1 MTISVLVVDDH
12 AMFRKGLR
20 MMLDDEDDIQ
30 VVGEA
35 GDGVE
40 AIRLAG
46 ELLPDVIVMDITMP
60 GTDGIEATRQI
71 VSTLPGVKVI
81 PLSIHSGKRFVQK
94 MLRAGAAGYVLK
106 ESAPEELVHAVRAV
120 HGDDIYLS
128 SAISGVVVSEYVR
141 LLNRSDSH
149 DRDGGLSESDESIVR
164 MIAEGHSVKEIA
176 AARETSA
183 SKIQTARRRII
194 KTLDLANV
202 AELTEY
208 ARAQRWGEGETRVEM
223 ASSDSES
230 LRVSILG
237 TKFHR
242 PTVPPDFVSRD
253 RLLQKLD
260 EACDVP
266 VILVAAPAGYGKSML
281 VADWLAKHHERP
293 AAWLSLSEA
302 ESDLRSFL
310 TYVVAAVEG
319 QLPSSCPDTTT
330 VLHASELP
338 TVNVLVDALGNDL
351 DAIDEPFAL
360 VLDDYHLI
368 AGAEVH
374 GLLENLLQHPPR
386 PMRLVVITRHDPP
399 FSLAALR
406 GNRWLT
412 ELRQQDLRFTRD
424 EVSKV
429 LRQTTGVTLGEGAL
443 DRIEQLMEGWIVGL
457 QLVGMLMRN
466 CEDPDAFVS
475 NLQGGVHQVYDY
487 LLHEVLGRQPFKL
500 RECLQKISILDRFC
514 APLIDAV
521 CQPSDDAT
529 DSAMTGAQII
539 ERLRRENLFI
549 VPLDAQ
555 RRWFRHHHIFQ
566 NLLAQQLD
574 NNRSVSEVC
583 DLHIRASDWYSE
595 HGLIDEAIRQALA
608 AGQTERAAEIV
619 ANLRVKTLTRDACYE
634 LERWLAILP
643 DFVICERPELLLA
656 RTWVLYFHLKFEEV
670 SAVLDGLEL
679 LISEPQSSDQAS
691 TNAMRGEV
699 DFFRGSLEFFAGHC
713 AESLLYLDRAI
724 EHIPAD
730 HHLVLGE
737 IDMILALA
745 SQMDGRQDQAIERLQ
760 SILAHSH
767 ALHSTRQV
775 RAIAATVMVH
785 MISANLH
792 DATSAVTRM
801 KRIVA
806 DSGSIYAES
815 WCAYMQGLIHLWQ
828 NERGA
833 AVACLSR
840 AVDRRYVLDS
850 RAAMDAMAALA
861 LSHEMSGDR
870 AETEAILRMLSEFVD
885 SLRLSPEILHSC
897 EARLAIVRGERR
909 SVARWLKS
917 VSPAEEP
924 ALIFWHE
931 VPCVTGCRAL
941 LAKNSKASLREAEQ
955 RLDAYLQ
962 TSENT
967 HNTLNVIQA
976 LLLQSLVL
984 HRNGRNAESL
994 EALHRAV
1001 ALAQPGDYIHSFVE
1015 WGQPMAELL
1024 RGLLVDEVVAEF
1036 VDRLLT
1042 EMPKPDQQKHSELA
1056 KPTTAED
1063 GSLIETLTNRE
1074 RDTLELLA
1082 QRLYD
1087 KEIAKSM
1094 GVSVWTVKTHVKH
1107 IFEKLHVKNRREAV
1121 QKAKE
1126 LGLVEGE

>member
-35 GDGVE
+35 GDGEE

-60 GTDGIEATRQI
+60 NTDGIEATRQI
-71 VSTLPGVKVI
+71 VSTLPNVKVI

-149 DRDGGLSESDESIVR
+149 DRDGGLSESDKSIVQ

-176 AARETSA
+176 AAQKTSA

-208 ARAQRWGEGETRVEM
+208 ARAQRWGEGETSVEM

-266 VILVAAPAGYGKSML
+266 LILVCAPAGYGKSML
-281 VADWLAKHHERP
+281 VADWLAKHNERC

-319 QLPSSCPDTTT
+319 QFSGSCPDTTS
-330 VLHASELP
+330 VLHAAELP
-338 TVNVLVDALGNDL
+338 TVNVLADALGNDL
-351 DAIDEPFAL
+351 DAIDEPFVL

-368 AGAEVH
+368 AGGEVH

-406 GNRWLT
+406 GNRWLA

-424 EVSKV
+424 EASEV
-429 LRQTTGVTLGEGAL
+429 LSQITGVTVNDAAL
-443 DRIEQLMEGWIVGL
+443 SRLEQLMEGWIVGL
-457 QLVGMLMRN
+457 QLVGMLLRN
-466 CEDPDAFVS
+466 CEDKEAFVS
-475 NLQGGVHQVYDY
+475 QLQGGVHQVYDY
-487 LLHEVLGRQPFKL
+487 LLHEVLGRQPL
-500 RECLQKISILDRFC
+500 PLQNCLQKMSVLDRFC
-514 APLIDAV
+514 APLVEAV
-521 CQPSDDAT
+521 CQPSGDSP
-529 DSAMTGAQII
+529 DSAMTGAHII
-539 ERLRRENLFI
+539 QRLRQENLFI
-549 VPLDAQ
+549 VPLDA
-555 RRWFRHHHIFQ
+555 RERWFRYHHVFQ
-566 NLLAQQLD
+566 NLLTQQLD
-574 NNRSVSEVC
+574 KTHPASEVR
-583 DLHIRASDWYSE
+583 DLHGRASDWFSQQ
-595 HGLIDEAIRQALA
+595 GMIDEAIRHALA
-608 AGQTERAAEIV
+608 AGRSEQAAEIV
-619 ANLRVKTLTRDACYE
+619 ADARLKTLTRDASYE
-634 LERWLAILP
+634 LERWLALLP
-643 DFVICERPELLLA
+643 ESIIGERPELLLA
-656 RTWVLYFHLKFEEV
+656 RVWVLYFHLRFEEV
-670 SAVLDGLEL
+670 PAVLDQLEPLIAERQL
-679 LISEPQSSDQAS
+679 LDGAS
-691 TNAMRGEV
+691 ASGMRGEV
-699 DFFRGSLEFFAGHC
+699 DLFRGYLEFFAGNC
-713 AESLLYLDRAI
+713 ADSLGHLHHAMER
-724 EHIPAD
+724 IPAD
-730 HHLVLGE
+730 HHPALSETDLVVG
-737 IDMILALA
+737 LA
-745 SQMDGRQDQAIERLQ
+745 SQMDGQREQALQRLQ
-760 SILAHSH
+760 SILANTH
-767 ALHSTRQV
+767 AMHPTRQI
-775 RAIAATVMVH
+775 RAIAATVMIH

-792 DATSAVTRM
+792 DAIFAATRM
-801 KRIVA
+801 KGIAA
-806 DSGSIYAES
+806 DNGSSYAES
-815 WCAYMQGLIHLWQ
+815 WRDYMQGLVHLWQ
-828 NERGA
+828 NERSA
-833 AVACLSR
+833 AVACLNK

-861 LSHEMSGDR
+861 LSYEMNGEQSE
-870 AETEAILRMLSEFVD
+870 AEATMRMLREFVD
-885 SLRLSPEILHSC
+885 SLRLSADIFHSC
-897 EARLAIVRGERR
+897 EARLAIVRGNRPPV
-909 SVARWLKS
+909 SRWLKS
-917 VSPAEEP
+917 AAPADEP

-931 VPCVTGCRAL
+931 VPCVTRCRAL
-941 LAKNSKASLREAEQ
+941 LAKNSQASLRKAEQ
-955 RLDAYLQ
+955 RLEAYLQ

-967 HNTLNVIQA
+967 HNTLNTIQA

-984 HRNGRNAESL
+984 HRSDRNAESA

-1001 ALAQPGDYIHSFVE
+1001 ALAQPGDCILFFVE
-1015 WGQPMAELL
+1015 LGEPMAELL
-1024 RGLLVDEVVAEF
+1024 QGLTADDAVAEF
-1036 VDRLLT
+1036 VDRLLA
-1042 EMPKPDQQKHSELA
+1042 EIPKPDQQKHSELA
-1056 KPTTAED
+1056 KPTTEED

-1074 RDTLELLA
+1074 LDTLELLA

-1121 QKAKE
+1121 QKAEE
-1126 LGLVEGE
+1126 LGLLKGK